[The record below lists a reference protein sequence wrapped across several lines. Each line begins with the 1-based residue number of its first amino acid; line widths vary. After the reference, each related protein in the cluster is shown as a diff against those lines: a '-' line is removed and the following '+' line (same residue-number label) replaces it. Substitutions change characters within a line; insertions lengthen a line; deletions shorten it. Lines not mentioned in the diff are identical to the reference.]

1 MKGQSSAYSNS
12 VRSLAEVKRCL
23 QGLAADALTDEGDN
37 VMAVELL
44 WTPSERGNTISKR
57 ELIQDYP
64 ELINF

>member
-1 MKGQSSAYSNS
+1 M
-12 VRSLAEVKRCL
+12 LLTAEVKRCL

-44 WTPSERGNTISKR
+44 WTPSERGSTISKR
-57 ELIQDYP
+57 ELINDYP